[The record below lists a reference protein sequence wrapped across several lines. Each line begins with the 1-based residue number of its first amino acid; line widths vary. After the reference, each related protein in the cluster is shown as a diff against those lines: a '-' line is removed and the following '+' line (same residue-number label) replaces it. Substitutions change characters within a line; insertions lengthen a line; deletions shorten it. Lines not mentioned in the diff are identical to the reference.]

1 MDVELAEVD
10 TDTPVATR
18 RVPHARVRRLYVVA
32 SSVIA
37 LHVAAVT
44 WLSAGGGLYIDD
56 IRAQAYAAGRPF
68 YPFVIES
75 NRTHLAPGARTIDWF
90 MARYA
95 PLEHWP
101 AVVITDSTGPAAAND
116 SLAQARA
123 QAVLRELVALA
134 PGIASRVRV
143 EAQGACCFIESND
156 GPAGRARNRR
166 VEIRYWLDVD
176 DPP

>member
-68 YPFVIES
+68 YP
-75 NRTHLAPGARTIDWF
+75 RGMPP
-90 MARYA
+90 A
-95 PLEHWP
+95 PLGMEAFHP
-101 AVVITDSTGPAAAND
+101 RGVGA
-116 SLAQARA
+116 
-123 QAVLRELVALA
+123 LVALVA
-134 PGIASRVRV
+134 VGSV
-143 EAQGACCFIESND
+143 EPE
-156 GPAGRARNRR
+156 
-166 VEIRYWLDVD
+166 
-176 DPP
+176 

>member
-18 RVPHARVRRLYVVA
+18 RVPHAR
-32 SSVIA
+32 
-37 LHVAAVT
+37 
-44 WLSAGGGLYIDD
+44 LSAGGGLYIDD

-101 AVVITDSTGPAAAND
+101 AVVITALTALLLAYATTRLVSRIIDHPAARG
-116 SLAQARA
+116 LAVAW
-123 QAVLRELVALA
+123 VLFAAIGR
-134 PGIASRVRV
+134 
-143 EAQGACCFIESND
+143 
-156 GPAGRARNRR
+156 PAAIHSP
-166 VEIRYWLDVD
+166 V
-176 DPP
+176 

>member
-10 TDTPVATR
+10 TDTPVAGR
-18 RVPHARVRRLYVVA
+18 PVPHARVRRLYVVA

-101 AVVITDSTGPAAAND
+101 AVVITALTALL
-116 SLAQARA
+116 LAFEERCQGLSELLVGILPGMKADGVRKLP
-123 QAVLRELVALA
+123 VHGLLLRRLTRKVSGA
-134 PGIASRVRV
+134 PPRRS
-143 EAQGACCFIESND
+143 
-156 GPAGRARNRR
+156 RNRSHQSAR
-166 VEIRYWLDVD
+166 PLD
-176 DPP
+176 